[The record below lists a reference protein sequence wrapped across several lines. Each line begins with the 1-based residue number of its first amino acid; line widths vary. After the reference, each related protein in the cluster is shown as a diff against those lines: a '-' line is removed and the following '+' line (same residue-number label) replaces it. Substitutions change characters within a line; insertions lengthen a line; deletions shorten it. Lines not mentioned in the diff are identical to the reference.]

1 MSSQI
6 SQKEPLFVDDLF
18 IDINNVG
25 SMSQCLYA
33 YNNPYYD
40 DVVGS
45 GWQAAQVSTI
55 SIMNFSGRI
64 FIGTKLL
71 FSQLTYPC
79 ILKSPHTQA

>member
-1 MSSQI
+1 MCMSS
-6 SQKEPLFVDDLF
+6 SQKNNIVDDDF

-33 YNNPYYD
+33 YNNPNYD

-45 GWQAAQVSTI
+45 GWQAAQVSAI

-64 FIGTKLL
+64 FIGKFCSHSFLSL
-71 FSQLTYPC
+71 
-79 ILKSPHTQA
+79 